1 MGHKHS
7 RDSLLDAA
15 LEVAGSDGLHRLS
28 FGRVAVR
35 AGTSDRVVV
44 YYFPTK
50 DDLVAGV
57 LARVGEQLLALLA
70 PVLDGTLVDDHRALA
85 RAVWSAVGEAGSSPL
100 VAVYV
105 EALGLAAAGTA
116 PYTTAAPAVVDAWT
130 AWFAEHLVGSATHR
144 TSEAR
149 AALALVDGLL
159 LLRLA
164 AGPEAAADAARALGL
179 VEGAG

>member
-7 RDSLLDAA
+7 RESLLDAA
-15 LEVAGSDGLHRLS
+15 LEVAGADGLHRLS
-28 FGRVAVR
+28 FGRVASR

-44 YYFPTK
+44 YYFPSK
-50 DDLVAGV
+50 DELVTGV
-57 LARVGEQLLALLA
+57 LARVGEQLLGLLS
-70 PVLDGTLVDDHRALA
+70 PVLDGVVAGDHRDLA
-85 RAVWSAVGEAGSSPL
+85 RAVWSAVADAGSSPL

-116 PYTTAAPAVVDAWT
+116 PFTTAAPAVVEAWT
-130 AWFAEHLVGSATHR
+130 AWFADHLTGSDER
-144 TSEAR
+144 RRSEAR

-164 AGPEAAADAARALGL
+164 AGPVAADDAARTLGL
-179 VEGAG
+179 A